1 METFPFY
8 VQVFANGVVLS
19 CYYILVALGLN
30 LIMGIMHI
38 VNFAQGTVYML
49 SAMLLYI
56 LCEEM
61 GMGYFLSGA
70 ISIAATAGLGI
81 LMERFFFR
89 RLLGQ
94 FLPSLVMSLGL
105 LLAIEG
111 AVWLRF
117 GIISK
122 AVPSPFRGLV
132 KFWGATVS
140 YERVAVIL
148 GGLLLI
154 GGLFLFIRHTKAGK
168 AIRAVEQDREAA
180 ILHGIE
186 ITKICRL
193 VFMVSFALSAAAA
206 FLVSPMM
213 VIDPNIGHTP
223 LLKGL
228 VIIVLG
234 GMGSVTGTL
243 AGGFLIGFIES
254 VAGSL
259 YDPTIAS
266 IVSFIILVGILLV
279 KPTGLLPYRM

>member
-1 METFPFY
+1 MDAFPFY
-8 VQVFANGVVLS
+8 MQVFSNGVVLA
-19 CYYILVALGLN
+19 CYYVLVALGLN

-38 VNFAQGTVYML
+38 VNFAQGSVYML

-56 LCEEM
+56 LCVEL
-61 GMGYFLSGA
+61 GIHYLLSGA
-70 ISIAATAGLGI
+70 ISIAATALLGVV
-81 LMERFFFR
+81 MERFLFR

-122 AVPSPFRGLV
+122 AIPGIFPGTFGVF
-132 KFWGATVS
+132 GASVS
-140 YERVAVIL
+140 YERLVVII
-148 GGLLLI
+148 GGLLLV
-154 GGLFLFIRHTKAGK
+154 GGLFLFIRHTKAGR

-180 ILHGIE
+180 ILYGIE
-186 ITKICRL
+186 ISAICRL
-193 VFMVSFALSAAAA
+193 VFIVSFGLSAAAA
-206 FLVSPMM
+206 FLVSPML

-243 AGGFLIGFIES
+243 VGGFIIGFIES
-254 VAGSL
+254 
-259 YDPTIAS
+259 IAS
-266 IVSFIILVGILLV
+266 SFFDNTIGSIFSFVILMGILLV
-279 KPTGLLPYRM
+279 RPSGLFPYRM

>member
-1 METFPFY
+1 MDSFPFY
-8 VQVFANGVVLS
+8 LQIFTNGVVLS
-19 CYYILVALGLN
+19 CFYILVAVGLN

-49 SAMLLYI
+49 SAMLFYI
-56 LCEEM
+56 LCVEL
-61 GMGYFLSGA
+61 GIDYFLSGA

-81 LMERFFFR
+81 LMERFLFR

-105 LLAIEG
+105 ILAIEG

-122 AVPSPFRGLV
+122 AVPSPFRGIW
-132 KFWGATVS
+132 KFGGASVS
-140 YERVAVIL
+140 YERLVVII

-154 GGLFLFIRHTKAGK
+154 GGLFIFIRHTKAGK

-180 ILHGIE
+180 VLHGIE

-193 VFMVSFALSAAAA
+193 VFIVSFSLSAAAA
-206 FLVSPMM
+206 FLVTPML

-243 AGGFLIGFIES
+243 VGGFIIGFIES
-254 VAGSL
+254 ITASF

-266 IVSFIILVGILLV
+266 IVSFVILMGILLV
-279 KPTGLLPYRM
+279 RPSGILPYRM

>member
-1 METFPFY
+1 MDSFPFY
-8 VQVFANGVVLS
+8 MQVFTNGVVLS
-19 CYYILVALGLN
+19 CFYILVALGLN

-49 SAMLLYI
+49 SAMLLYL
-56 LCEEM
+56 LCIEV
-61 GMGYFLSGA
+61 GLNYFLSGA

-81 LMERFFFR
+81 LMERFLFR

-111 AVWLRF
+111 GVWLRF

-122 AVPSPFRGLV
+122 AVPSPFRGMV
-132 KFWGATVS
+132 KFLGVSVS
-140 YERVAVIL
+140 YERLVVII

-154 GGLFLFIRHTKAGK
+154 GGFFIFIRHTKAGK
-168 AIRAVEQDREAA
+168 AIRAAEQDREAA

-193 VFMVSFALSAAAA
+193 VFIVSFSLSAAAA
-206 FLVSPMM
+206 FLVTPML

-243 AGGFLIGFIES
+243 VGGFIIGFIES
-254 VAGSL
+254 MMGSFF
-259 YDPTIAS
+259 DPTIAS
-266 IVSFIILVGILLV
+266 IVSFILLMGILLV
-279 KPTGLLPYRM
+279 RPSGLLPYRM

>member
-1 METFPFY
+1 M
-8 VQVFANGVVLS
+8 QVFTNGFVLS
-19 CYYILVALGLN
+19 CFYVLVALGLN

-56 LCEEM
+56 LCVEL
-61 GMGYFLSGA
+61 GLHYFLAGA
-70 ISIAATAGLGI
+70 LSIGATALLGI
-81 LMERFFFR
+81 LMERLFFR

-122 AVPSPFRGLV
+122 AIPTVFPGTFKVL
-132 KFWGATVS
+132 GASVT
-140 YERVAVIL
+140 YERLVVIL
-148 GGLLLI
+148 GGFLLI
-154 GGLFLFIRHTKAGK
+154 GGLFVFIRHTKAGK

-180 ILHGIE
+180 ILQGIE
-186 ITKICRL
+186 IPQVCRL
-193 VFMVSFALSAAAA
+193 VFIVSFGLSAAAA
-206 FLVSPMM
+206 FLVSPML

-243 AGGFLIGFIES
+243 AGGFIIGFIES
-254 VAGSL
+254 IVSSFF
-259 YDPTIAS
+259 DPTIAS
-266 IVSFIILVGILLV
+266 IASFVILMGILLV
-279 KPTGLLPYRM
+279 RPSGLLPYRM